1 VRATTAVPAPDSAQA
16 QSPAAGVVPEPRR
29 TAEERP
35 LPTPDRGADRGGA
48 ERTDGPPALARRVP
62 QANLAAGLRRGPT
75 PPPAAAEP
83 PALRDPGAA
92 RDALTRFQASQRA
105 ARATVDEEVTR

>member
-1 VRATTAVPAPDSAQA
+1 VRATTAVPAPDPAQA

-35 LPTPDRGADRGGA
+35 LPTPDRGGA